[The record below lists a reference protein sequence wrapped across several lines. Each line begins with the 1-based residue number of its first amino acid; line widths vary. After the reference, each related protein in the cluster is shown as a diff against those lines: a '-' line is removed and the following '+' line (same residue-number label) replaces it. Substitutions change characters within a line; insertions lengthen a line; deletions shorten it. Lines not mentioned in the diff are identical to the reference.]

1 MKYLNCVCYSLTLAL
16 IIVALFLIVKK
27 IKSLNEKLDN
37 VEVNDQTRDNIYN
50 SLISEDEG
58 KYPIKI
64 LNEGEVLK
72 GKAGDSKV
80 QERIMIE
87 PQFYNVANQM
97 VDAAYDVIQDGNKNP
112 FIIEPPGDNEVE
124 SRNIKDDK
132 LLKNKIENEV
142 NALLSSK
149 QEGYFIDLGEI
160 DGSLRHAKQS
170 YICGSPQWPVGFDLK
185 INKEIADKVKS
196 CEYVRTSPYTGGDD
210 QHYNYSFTCVDKDIN
225 NFLYCRGNNACN
237 YKDVKK

>member
-1 MKYLNCVCYSLTLAL
+1 M
-16 IIVALFLIVKK
+16 
-27 IKSLNEKLDN
+27 DN
-37 VEVNDQTRDNIYN
+37 IEVNDQTRDNIYN

-72 GKAGDSKV
+72 GKAGDNKV
-80 QERIMIE
+80 QEKIMIE
-87 PQFYNVANQM
+87 PQFYNTANQM

-112 FIIEPPGDNEVE
+112 FIIEPPGDNEIE

-149 QEGYFIDLGEI
+149 QEGYFIDLEKLMG
-160 DGSLRHAKQS
+160 L
-170 YICGSPQWPVGFDLK
+170 
-185 INKEIADKVKS
+185 
-196 CEYVRTSPYTGGDD
+196 
-210 QHYNYSFTCVDKDIN
+210 
-225 NFLYCRGNNACN
+225 
-237 YKDVKK
+237 